1 MIDFCHNLHTVAAE
15 ADRYDGSQQ
24 TAKNT
29 GDVGK
34 GWVC

>member
-1 MIDFCHNLHTVAAE
+1 MINYCHNLHTAAAE
-15 ADRYDGSQQ
+15 VDGYDGSQL